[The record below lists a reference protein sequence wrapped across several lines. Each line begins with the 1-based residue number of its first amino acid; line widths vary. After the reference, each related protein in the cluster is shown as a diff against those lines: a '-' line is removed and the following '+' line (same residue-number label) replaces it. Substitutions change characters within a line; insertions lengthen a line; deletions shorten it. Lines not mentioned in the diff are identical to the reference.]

1 MRKALLAVLCLSVFF
16 SCEKSEMQILQER
29 LDNFRNILPVELR
42 TEFDSKKYDEVIK
55 GIDSLFVSVPV
66 FKEKYERLKHE
77 ELIDVFSSREV
88 VDFFREY
95 FVEKIEKLRKNNLR
109 R

>member
-1 MRKALLAVLCLSVFF
+1 MRKAPLAVLFILVFF
-16 SCEKSEMQILQER
+16 NCEKSEMQILQER

-55 GIDSLFVSVPV
+55 GIDSLSQSVPI
-66 FKEKYERLKHE
+66 FKEKYEELKHE
-77 ELIDVFSSREV
+77 ELIDVFSTREV

-95 FVEKIEKLRKNNLR
+95 FVEKIENLKKK
-109 R
+109 